1 VGYDVATRPR
11 SLSNTNQDREDPL
24 FDMLVKLQEAAGLP
38 SPTENSENGS
48 ESGTDPQS
56 DLDQLTNPQPS
67 GSE

>member
-1 VGYDVATRPR
+1 
-11 SLSNTNQDREDPL
+11 
-24 FDMLVKLQEAAGLP
+24 MLVKLQEAAGLP